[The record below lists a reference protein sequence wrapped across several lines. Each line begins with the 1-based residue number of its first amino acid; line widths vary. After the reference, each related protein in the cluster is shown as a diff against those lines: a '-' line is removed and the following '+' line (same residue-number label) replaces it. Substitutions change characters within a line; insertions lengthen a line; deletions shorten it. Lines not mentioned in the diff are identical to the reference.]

1 MNCMDRI
8 IKEDE
13 TLDDLQIKGIHV
25 IQKKQAFR
33 FGIDAVLLANFP
45 KVKNGA
51 KIVDLCSG
59 TGIIPFILAGK
70 TNAISIIGI
79 EIQKEISDMAKR
91 SVEYNRLQEKVKF
104 IEGDLKDTKLLKD
117 IEKVDIVTVN
127 PPYKTQGTGIVN
139 VNDKNAISRHEIC
152 CTLDDVVKA
161 AKILLKD
168 KGKLY
173 MIHRPDRIVDIMNV
187 MRKYFIEPKLIRTIH
202 PSVDKAPSMI
212 LIEGQKNGGKFL
224 KWDRPLYIYNENNKY
239 TDEIKRIYG
248 ME

>member
-1 MNCMDRI
+1 MDRI

-13 TLDDLQIKGIHV
+13 TLDDLQLNGIHV

-45 KVKNGA
+45 TIKNGA
-51 KIVDLCSG
+51 KVVDLCSG
-59 TGIIPFILAGK
+59 TGIISFILAGK
-70 TNAISIIGI
+70 TNASNIIGI
-79 EIQKEISDMAKR
+79 EIQKEIADMAKR
-91 SVEYNRLQEKVKF
+91 SIKYNNLQEKVRF
-104 IEGDLKDTKLLKD
+104 IEGDLKNLKLLKG
-117 IEKVDIVTVN
+117 IEKVDVVTVN
-127 PPYKTQGTGIVN
+127 PPYKTQGTGIIN
-139 VNDKNAISRHEIC
+139 INDKNAISRHEIC

-161 AKILLKD
+161 AKVLLKD

-187 MRKYFIEPKLIRTIH
+187 MRKYYIEPKLIRTIH
-202 PSVDKAPSMI
+202 PAVDKPPSMI

-224 KWDRPLYIYNENNKY
+224 KWDRPLYIYDENNKY
-239 TDEIKRIYG
+239 TNEVKRIYG

>member
-1 MNCMDRI
+1 MDRI

-13 TLDDLQIKGIHV
+13 TLDDLQLKGIHV

-45 KVKNGA
+45 RIKNGD
-51 KIVDLCSG
+51 KVVDLCTG

-70 TNAISIIGI
+70 ANASNIIGI
-79 EIQKEISDMAKR
+79 EIQKEIADMAKR
-91 SVEYNRLQEKVKF
+91 SIKYNNLQEKVKF
-104 IEGDLKDTKLLKD
+104 IEGDLKDIKLLKD
-117 IEKVDIVTVN
+117 IEKVDVVTVN
-127 PPYKTQGTGIVN
+127 PPYKTQGTGIIN
-139 VNDKNAISRHEIC
+139 INDKNAISRHEIC

-187 MRKYFIEPKLIRTIH
+187 MRKYCIEPKLIRTIH
-202 PSVDKAPSMI
+202 PAVDKAPSMI

-224 KWDRPLYIYNENNKY
+224 KWDSPLYIYDENNKY
-239 TDEIKRIYG
+239 TNEVKRIYG

>member
-1 MNCMDRI
+1 MDRI

-13 TLDDLQIKGIHV
+13 TLDDLQLKGIHV

-45 KVKNGA
+45 TIKNGA
-51 KIVDLCSG
+51 KVVDLCSG

-70 TNAISIIGI
+70 TNASNIIGI
-79 EIQKEISDMAKR
+79 EIQKEIADMANR
-91 SVEYNRLQEKVKF
+91 SIKYNNLQEKVKF
-104 IEGDLKDTKLLKD
+104 IEGDLKNLKLLKD
-117 IEKVDIVTVN
+117 IEKVDVVTVN
-127 PPYKTQGTGIVN
+127 PPYKTQGTGIIN
-139 VNDKNAISRHEIC
+139 INDKNVISRHEIC

-161 AKILLKD
+161 AKVLLKD

-187 MRKYFIEPKLIRTIH
+187 MRKYYIEPKLIRTIH
-202 PSVDKAPSMI
+202 PAVDKAPSMI

-224 KWDRPLYIYNENNKY
+224 KWDRPLYIYDENNKY
-239 TDEIKRIYG
+239 TNEVKRIYG
-248 ME
+248 IE

>member
-1 MNCMDRI
+1 MDRI

-25 IQKKQAFR
+25 IQKKHAFR

-45 KVKNGA
+45 TVKNGA

-70 TNAISIIGI
+70 TNASNITGI

-104 IEGDLKDTKLLKD
+104 IEGDLKDIKLLKD

-139 VNDKNAISRHEIC
+139 INDKNAISRHEIC

-173 MIHRPDRIVDIMNV
+173 MIHRPDRIADIMNV

-202 PSVDKAPSMI
+202 PSADKAPSMI

-224 KWDRPLYIYNENNKY
+224 KWDKPLYIYNENNKY
-239 TDEIKRIYG
+239 TDGIKKIYG

>member
-1 MNCMDRI
+1 MDRI

-13 TLDDLQIKGIHV
+13 TLDDLQLKGIHV

-45 KVKNGA
+45 TIKNGA
-51 KIVDLCSG
+51 KVVDLCSG

-70 TNAISIIGI
+70 TNASNIIGI
-79 EIQKEISDMAKR
+79 EIQKEIADMANR
-91 SVEYNRLQEKVKF
+91 SIKYNNLQKKVRF
-104 IEGDLKDTKLLKD
+104 IEGDLKNLKLLKD
-117 IEKVDIVTVN
+117 IEKVDVVTVN
-127 PPYKTQGTGIVN
+127 PPYKTQGTGIIN
-139 VNDKNAISRHEIC
+139 INDKNAISRHEIC

-161 AKILLKD
+161 AKVLLRD

-187 MRKYFIEPKLIRTIH
+187 MRKYYIEPKLIRTIH
-202 PSVDKAPSMI
+202 PAVDKPPSMI

-224 KWDRPLYIYNENNKY
+224 KWDRPLYIYDENNKY
-239 TDEIKRIYG
+239 TNEVKRIYG

>member
-1 MNCMDRI
+1 MDRI

-45 KVKNGA
+45 TVKNGA

-70 TNAISIIGI
+70 TNASNITGI

-104 IEGDLKDTKLLKD
+104 IEGDLKDIKLLKD

-127 PPYKTQGTGIVN
+127 PPYKTQGTGIIN
-139 VNDKNAISRHEIC
+139 INDKNAISRHEIC

-173 MIHRPDRIVDIMNV
+173 MIHRPDRIADIMNV
-187 MRKYFIEPKLIRTIH
+187 MRKYCIEPKLIRTIH
-202 PSVDKAPSMI
+202 PSADKTPSMI

-224 KWDRPLYIYNENNKY
+224 KWDKPLYIYNENNKY

>member
-1 MNCMDRI
+1 MNRI

-13 TLDDLQIKGIHV
+13 TLDDLQLKGIHV

-45 KVKNGA
+45 TIKNGA
-51 KIVDLCSG
+51 KVVDLCSG
-59 TGIIPFILAGK
+59 TGIISFILAGK
-70 TNAISIIGI
+70 TNASNIIGI
-79 EIQKEISDMAKR
+79 EIQKEIADMAKR
-91 SVEYNRLQEKVKF
+91 SIKYNNLQEKVRF
-104 IEGDLKDTKLLKD
+104 IEGDLKNLKLLKD
-117 IEKVDIVTVN
+117 IEKVDVVTVN
-127 PPYKTQGTGIVN
+127 PPYKTQGTGIIN
-139 VNDKNAISRHEIC
+139 INDKNAISRHEIC

-161 AKILLKD
+161 AKVLLKD

-187 MRKYFIEPKLIRTIH
+187 MRKYYIEPKLIRIIH
-202 PSVDKAPSMI
+202 PAVDKPPSMI

-224 KWDRPLYIYNENNKY
+224 KWDRPLYIYDENNKY
-239 TDEIKRIYG
+239 TNEVKRIYG

>member
-1 MNCMDRI
+1 MDRI

-13 TLDDLQIKGIHV
+13 TLDDLQLKGIHV
-25 IQKKQAFR
+25 IQKKRAFR

-45 KVKNGA
+45 TIKNGA
-51 KIVDLCSG
+51 KVVDLCSG

-70 TNAISIIGI
+70 TNASNIIGI
-79 EIQKEISDMAKR
+79 EIQKEIADMANR
-91 SVEYNRLQEKVKF
+91 SIKYNNLQEKVKF
-104 IEGDLKDTKLLKD
+104 IEGDLKNLKLLKD
-117 IEKVDIVTVN
+117 IEKVDVVTVN
-127 PPYKTQGTGIVN
+127 PPYKTQGTGIIN
-139 VNDKNAISRHEIC
+139 INDKNAISRHEIC

-161 AKILLKD
+161 VKVLLKD

-187 MRKYFIEPKLIRTIH
+187 MRKYYIEPKLIRTIH
-202 PSVDKAPSMI
+202 PAVDKAPSMI

-224 KWDRPLYIYNENNKY
+224 KWDRPLYIYDENNKY
-239 TDEIKRIYG
+239 TNEVKKIYG

>member
-1 MNCMDRI
+1 MDRI

-13 TLDDLQIKGIHV
+13 TLDDLQLKGIHV

-45 KVKNGA
+45 TIKNGA
-51 KIVDLCSG
+51 KVVDLCSG
-59 TGIIPFILAGK
+59 TGIISFILAGK
-70 TNAISIIGI
+70 TNASNIIGI
-79 EIQKEISDMAKR
+79 EIQKEIADMAKR
-91 SVEYNRLQEKVKF
+91 SIKYNNLQEKVRF
-104 IEGDLKDTKLLKD
+104 IEGDLKNLKLLKD
-117 IEKVDIVTVN
+117 IEKVDVVTVN
-127 PPYKTQGTGIVN
+127 PPYKTQGTGIIN
-139 VNDKNAISRHEIC
+139 INDKNAISRHEIC

-161 AKILLKD
+161 AKVLLKD

-187 MRKYFIEPKLIRTIH
+187 MRKYYIEPKLIRIIH
-202 PSVDKAPSMI
+202 PAVDKPPSMI

-224 KWDRPLYIYNENNKY
+224 KWDRPLYIYDENNKY
-239 TDEIKRIYG
+239 TNEVKRIYG

>member
-1 MNCMDRI
+1 MDRI

-13 TLDDLQIKGIHV
+13 TLDDLQLKGIHV

-33 FGIDAVLLANFP
+33 FGIDAVLLGNFP
-45 KVKNGA
+45 TIKNGA
-51 KIVDLCSG
+51 KVVDLCSG

-70 TNAISIIGI
+70 TNASNIIGI
-79 EIQKEISDMAKR
+79 EIQKEIADMANR
-91 SVEYNRLQEKVKF
+91 SIKYNNLQKKVRF
-104 IEGDLKDTKLLKD
+104 IEGDLKNLKLLKD
-117 IEKVDIVTVN
+117 IEKVDVVTVN
-127 PPYKTQGTGIVN
+127 PPYKTQGTGIIN
-139 VNDKNAISRHEIC
+139 INDKNAISRHEIC

-161 AKILLKD
+161 AKVLLRD

-187 MRKYFIEPKLIRTIH
+187 MRKYYIEPKLIRTIH
-202 PSVDKAPSMI
+202 PAVDKPPSMI

-224 KWDRPLYIYNENNKY
+224 KWDRPLYIYDENNKY
-239 TDEIKRIYG
+239 TNEVKRIYG

>member
-1 MNCMDRI
+1 MDRI

-13 TLDDLQIKGIHV
+13 TLDDLQLKGIHV

-45 KVKNGA
+45 TIKNGA
-51 KIVDLCSG
+51 KVVDLCSG
-59 TGIIPFILAGK
+59 TGIISFILAGK
-70 TNAISIIGI
+70 TNASNIIGI
-79 EIQKEISDMAKR
+79 EIQKEIADMAKR
-91 SVEYNRLQEKVKF
+91 SIKYNNLQEKVRF
-104 IEGDLKDTKLLKD
+104 IEGDLKNLKLLKG
-117 IEKVDIVTVN
+117 IEKVDVVTVN
-127 PPYKTQGTGIVN
+127 PPYKTQGTGIIN
-139 VNDKNAISRHEIC
+139 INDKNAISRHEIC

-161 AKILLKD
+161 AKVLLKD

-187 MRKYFIEPKLIRTIH
+187 MRKYYIEPKLIRTIH
-202 PSVDKAPSMI
+202 PAVDKPPSMI

-224 KWDRPLYIYNENNKY
+224 KWDRPLYIYDENNKY
-239 TDEIKRIYG
+239 TNEVKRIYG

>member
-1 MNCMDRI
+1 MDRI

-13 TLDDLQIKGIHV
+13 TLDDLQLKGIHV

-45 KVKNGA
+45 RIKNGD
-51 KIVDLCSG
+51 KVVDLCTG

-70 TNAISIIGI
+70 TNASNIIGI
-79 EIQKEISDMAKR
+79 EIQKEIADMAKR
-91 SVEYNRLQEKVKF
+91 SIKYNNLQEKVKF
-104 IEGDLKDTKLLKD
+104 IEGDLKDIKLLKD
-117 IEKVDIVTVN
+117 IEKVDVVTVN
-127 PPYKTQGTGIVN
+127 PPYKTQGTGIIN
-139 VNDKNAISRHEIC
+139 INDKNAISRHEIC

-187 MRKYFIEPKLIRTIH
+187 MRKYCIEPKLIRTIH
-202 PSVDKAPSMI
+202 PVVDKAPSMI

-224 KWDRPLYIYNENNKY
+224 KWDSPLYIYDENNKY
-239 TDEIKRIYG
+239 TNEVKRIYG

>member
-1 MNCMDRI
+1 MDRI

-13 TLDDLQIKGIHV
+13 TLDDLQLKGIHV

-45 KVKNGA
+45 TIKNGA
-51 KIVDLCSG
+51 KVVDLCSG

-70 TNAISIIGI
+70 TNASNIIGI
-79 EIQKEISDMAKR
+79 EIQKEIADMANR
-91 SVEYNRLQEKVKF
+91 SIKYNNLQEKVKF
-104 IEGDLKDTKLLKD
+104 IEGDLKNLKLLKD
-117 IEKVDIVTVN
+117 IEKVDVVTVN
-127 PPYKTQGTGIVN
+127 PPYKTQGTGIIN
-139 VNDKNAISRHEIC
+139 INDKNAISRHEIC

-161 AKILLKD
+161 VKVLLKD

-187 MRKYFIEPKLIRTIH
+187 MRKYYIEPKLIRTIH
-202 PSVDKAPSMI
+202 PAVDKAPSMI

-224 KWDRPLYIYNENNKY
+224 KWDRPLYIYDENNKY
-239 TDEIKRIYG
+239 TNEVKRIYG

>member
-1 MNCMDRI
+1 MDRI

-13 TLDDLQIKGIHV
+13 TLDDLQLKGIHV

-45 KVKNGA
+45 TIKNGA
-51 KIVDLCSG
+51 KVVDLCSG

-70 TNAISIIGI
+70 TNASNIIGI
-79 EIQKEISDMAKR
+79 EIQKEIADMANR
-91 SVEYNRLQEKVKF
+91 SIKYNNLQEKVKF
-104 IEGDLKDTKLLKD
+104 IEGDLKNLKLLKD
-117 IEKVDIVTVN
+117 IEKVDVVTVN
-127 PPYKTQGTGIVN
+127 PPYKTQGTGIIN
-139 VNDKNAISRHEIC
+139 INDKNAISRHEIC
-152 CTLDDVVKA
+152 CNLDDVVKA
-161 AKILLKD
+161 AKVLLKD

-187 MRKYFIEPKLIRTIH
+187 MRKYYIEPKLIRTIH
-202 PSVDKAPSMI
+202 PAVDKAPSMI

-224 KWDRPLYIYNENNKY
+224 KWDRPLYIYDENNKY
-239 TDEIKRIYG
+239 TNEVKRIYG

>member
-1 MNCMDRI
+1 MDRI

-13 TLDDLQIKGIHV
+13 TLDDLQLKGIHV

-45 KVKNGA
+45 TIKNGA
-51 KIVDLCSG
+51 KVVDLCSG
-59 TGIIPFILAGK
+59 TGIISFILAGK
-70 TNAISIIGI
+70 TNASNIIGI
-79 EIQKEISDMAKR
+79 EIQKEIADMAKR
-91 SVEYNRLQEKVKF
+91 SIKYNNLQEKVRF
-104 IEGDLKDTKLLKD
+104 IEGDLKNLKLLKD
-117 IEKVDIVTVN
+117 IEKVDVVTVN
-127 PPYKTQGTGIVN
+127 PPYKTQGTGIIN
-139 VNDKNAISRHEIC
+139 INDKNAISRHEIC

-187 MRKYFIEPKLIRTIH
+187 MRKYYIEPKLIRTIH
-202 PSVDKAPSMI
+202 PAVDKPPSMI

-224 KWDRPLYIYNENNKY
+224 KWDRPLYIYDENNKY
-239 TDEIKRIYG
+239 TNEVKRIYG

>member
-1 MNCMDRI
+1 MDRI

-13 TLDDLQIKGIHV
+13 TLDDLQLKGIHV

-45 KVKNGA
+45 RIKNGD
-51 KIVDLCSG
+51 KVVDLCTG

-70 TNAISIIGI
+70 TNASNIIGI
-79 EIQKEISDMAKR
+79 EIQKEIADMAKR
-91 SVEYNRLQEKVKF
+91 SIKYNNLQEKVKF
-104 IEGDLKDTKLLKD
+104 IEGDLKDIKLLKD
-117 IEKVDIVTVN
+117 IEKVDVVTVN
-127 PPYKTQGTGIVN
+127 PPYKTQGTGIIN
-139 VNDKNAISRHEIC
+139 INDKNAISRHEIC

-187 MRKYFIEPKLIRTIH
+187 MRKYCIEPKLIRAIH
-202 PSVDKAPSMI
+202 PVVDKAPSMI

-224 KWDRPLYIYNENNKY
+224 KWDSPLYIYDENNKY
-239 TDEIKRIYG
+239 TNEVKRIYG

>member
-1 MNCMDRI
+1 MDRI

-13 TLDDLQIKGIHV
+13 TLDDLQLKGIHV

-45 KVKNGA
+45 TIKNGA
-51 KIVDLCSG
+51 KVVDLCSG
-59 TGIIPFILAGK
+59 TGIISFILAGK
-70 TNAISIIGI
+70 TNASNIIGI
-79 EIQKEISDMAKR
+79 EIQKEIADMAKR
-91 SVEYNRLQEKVKF
+91 SIKYNNLQGKVRF
-104 IEGDLKDTKLLKD
+104 IEGDLKNLKLLKD
-117 IEKVDIVTVN
+117 IEKVDVVTVN
-127 PPYKTQGTGIVN
+127 PPYKTQGTGIIN
-139 VNDKNAISRHEIC
+139 INDKNAISRHEIC

-161 AKILLKD
+161 AKVLLKD

-187 MRKYFIEPKLIRTIH
+187 MRKYYIEPKLIRTIH
-202 PSVDKAPSMI
+202 PAVDKPPSMI

-224 KWDRPLYIYNENNKY
+224 KWDRPLYIYDENNKY
-239 TDEIKRIYG
+239 TNEVKRIYE

>member
-1 MNCMDRI
+1 MDRI

-13 TLDDLQIKGIHV
+13 TLDDLQLKGIHV
-25 IQKKQAFR
+25 IQKKRAFR

-45 KVKNGA
+45 TIKNGA
-51 KIVDLCSG
+51 KVVDLCSG

-70 TNAISIIGI
+70 TNASNIIGI
-79 EIQKEISDMAKR
+79 EIQKEIADMANR
-91 SVEYNRLQEKVKF
+91 SIKYNNLQEKVKF
-104 IEGDLKDTKLLKD
+104 IEGDLKNLKLLKD
-117 IEKVDIVTVN
+117 IEKVDVVTVN
-127 PPYKTQGTGIVN
+127 SPYKTQGTGIIN
-139 VNDKNAISRHEIC
+139 INDKNAISRHEIC

-161 AKILLKD
+161 VKVLLKD

-187 MRKYFIEPKLIRTIH
+187 MRKYYIEPKLIRTIH
-202 PSVDKAPSMI
+202 PAVDKAPSMI

-224 KWDRPLYIYNENNKY
+224 KWDRPLYIYDENNKY
-239 TDEIKRIYG
+239 TNEVKKIYG

>member
-1 MNCMDRI
+1 MDRI

-13 TLDDLQIKGIHV
+13 TLDDLQLKGIHV

-45 KVKNGA
+45 TIKNGA
-51 KIVDLCSG
+51 KVVDLCSG
-59 TGIIPFILAGK
+59 TGIISFILAGK
-70 TNAISIIGI
+70 TNASNIIGI
-79 EIQKEISDMAKR
+79 EIQKEIADMAKR
-91 SVEYNRLQEKVKF
+91 SIKYNNLQGKVRF
-104 IEGDLKDTKLLKD
+104 IEGDLKNLKLLKD
-117 IEKVDIVTVN
+117 IEKVDVVTVN
-127 PPYKTQGTGIVN
+127 PPYKTQGTGIIN
-139 VNDKNAISRHEIC
+139 INDKNAISRHEIC

-161 AKILLKD
+161 AKVLLKD

-187 MRKYFIEPKLIRTIH
+187 MRKYYIEPKLIRTIH
-202 PSVDKAPSMI
+202 PAVDKPPSMI

-224 KWDRPLYIYNENNKY
+224 KWDRPLYIYDENNKY
-239 TDEIKRIYG
+239 TNEVKRIYG

>member
-1 MNCMDRI
+1 MDRI

-13 TLDDLQIKGIHV
+13 TLDDLQLKGIYV

-45 KVKNGA
+45 TIKNGA
-51 KIVDLCSG
+51 KVVDLCSG

-70 TNAISIIGI
+70 TNASNIIGI
-79 EIQKEISDMAKR
+79 EIQKEIADMAKR
-91 SVEYNRLQEKVKF
+91 SIKYNNLQEKVRF
-104 IEGDLKDTKLLKD
+104 IEGDLKNLKLLKG
-117 IEKVDIVTVN
+117 IEKVDVVTVN
-127 PPYKTQGTGIVN
+127 PPYKTQGTGIIN
-139 VNDKNAISRHEIC
+139 INDKNAISRHEIC

-161 AKILLKD
+161 AKVLLKD

-187 MRKYFIEPKLIRTIH
+187 MRKYYIEPKLIRTIH
-202 PSVDKAPSMI
+202 PAVDKPPSMI

-224 KWDRPLYIYNENNKY
+224 KWDRPLYIYDENNKY
-239 TDEIKRIYG
+239 TNEVKRIYG

>member
-1 MNCMDRI
+1 MDRI

-13 TLDDLQIKGIHV
+13 TLDDLQLKGIHV
-25 IQKKQAFR
+25 IQEKQAFR

-45 KVKNGA
+45 TIRNGA
-51 KIVDLCSG
+51 KVVDLCSG

-70 TNAISIIGI
+70 TNASNIIGI
-79 EIQKEISDMAKR
+79 EIQKEIADMANR
-91 SVEYNRLQEKVKF
+91 SIKYNNLQEKVKF
-104 IEGDLKDTKLLKD
+104 IEGDLKNLKLLKD
-117 IEKVDIVTVN
+117 IEKVDVVTVN
-127 PPYKTQGTGIVN
+127 PPYKTQGTGIIN
-139 VNDKNAISRHEIC
+139 INDKNAISRHEIC

-161 AKILLKD
+161 AKVLLKD

-187 MRKYFIEPKLIRTIH
+187 MRKYYIEPKLIRTIH
-202 PSVDKAPSMI
+202 PAVDKAPSMI

-224 KWDRPLYIYNENNKY
+224 KWDRPLYIYDENNKY
-239 TDEIKRIYG
+239 TNEVKKIYG